1 VKGSANFNYR
11 YFIDFYP
18 AFLLQIVE
26 HYNADTQE
34 NNLSELIHGFGVSF
48 FAFSQV
54 MIDGHL

>member
-26 HYNADTQE
+26 HYNADTQG
-34 NNLSELIHGFGVSF
+34 NLSELIHGFAVSF

-54 MIDGHL
+54 MIDGRL

>member
-34 NNLSELIHGFGVSF
+34 NNLSKLINGVGVPF
-48 FAFSQV
+48 FLLLV
-54 MIDGHL
+54 R